1 MLSKN
6 RSAERFLLT
15 YFQEVNRELGFNLEL
30 MNNSMN
36 WCILVLSL
44 YVSTSV
50 ILWLNLGEIPFALD
64 AFYALAII
72 VFAFILRFTIRALI
86 SFKNILKF
94 KYMHDL
100 ILETIIDNENKHSL
114 KLASLKKAIKI
125 YDIEWKSHIPL
136 RELIKKFSKIGFIHT
151 LCIVTI
157 MLLYAMYLNFVAY
170 PWSLADC
177 LLSALLVANI
187 LVELWALITSEE
199 FIYVEHKC

>member
-6 RSAERFLLT
+6 KFVERFLLT

-36 WCILVLSL
+36 WCILILSL
-44 YVSTSV
+44 YVSTSI
-50 ILWLNLGEIPFALD
+50 ILWLNLGETPFALD

-72 VFAFILRFTIRALI
+72 VFTFILRFTIRALI

-100 ILETIIDNENKHSL
+100 ILETIIYDENKHSH

-125 YDIEWKSHIPL
+125 YDIEWRSHIPL
-136 RELIKKFSKIGFIHT
+136 RELIKKFSKIGFIHM

-157 MLLYAMYLNFVAY
+157 MLLYAIYLNLVAY
-170 PWSLADC
+170 SWSSIDG
-177 LLSALLVANI
+177 LLSGLLIADI
-187 LVELWALITSEE
+187 LAELWALVTSEE
-199 FIYVEHKC
+199 FMYTEHKC